1 MSEDVLF
8 NAWLSGG
15 EIAAGPRSELLL
27 PKLIDR
33 NHCKE
38 VHANKTL
45 VLEVVKRIRQL
56 WYQN

>member
-27 PKLIDR
+27 PKHIDH
-33 NHCKE
+33 NHRKE
-38 VHANKTL
+38 VHANKTS
-45 VLEVVKRIRQL
+45 VLEVVERIRKC
-56 WYQN
+56 